1 MLDFTNLRAE
11 SYAAFILAI
20 VFTIIT
26 IAGAIVILRRRFKT
40 SMLIK
45 VLTTIVFPFVAIFC
59 WLYMILNTTANFD
72 IITSLYSS
80 FLITLGFFGIVVA
93 VYFITLA
100 IIKKKK
106 EKDLAYMKSLET
118 EVEDL
123 EKTVSEMESA
133 KQEEQENEEDNNEVT
148 PTVAGLI
155 ENNTTETSDE
165 NVIEV
170 ETNEIDS
177 ENAEENNDTETEEVS
192 EENEEVQQENEEK
205 QEESEVEEE
214 KKEEPSEL
222 ETEVNTVEEVKF
234 EDDVEEINPDNDE
247 NKKNKKTKK
256 ITMK

>member
-106 EKDLAYMKSLET
+106 EKELAYMKSLET

-133 KQEEQENEEDNNEVT
+133 KQEEQENEEDNDEVT

-170 ETNEIDS
+170 ETNEVTS
-177 ENAEENNDTETEEVS
+177 ENAEENNATEPNELS

-214 KKEEPSEL
+214 EKEEPSEL

-247 NKKNKKTKK
+247 NK
-256 ITMK
+256 

>member
-106 EKDLAYMKSLET
+106 EKELAYMKSLET

-170 ETNEIDS
+170 ETNEVTS
-177 ENAEENNDTETEEVS
+177 ENAEENNDTETNEVS

-214 KKEEPSEL
+214 PKEEKTEEEKEVPSEL

-247 NKKNKKTKK
+247 NK
-256 ITMK
+256 

>member
-40 SMLIK
+40 STLIK

-192 EENEEVQQENEEK
+192 EENEEVSEENEEVQQENVEEQEENK
-205 QEESEVEEE
+205 VEEESEEE
-214 KKEEPSEL
+214 KEEPSEL

-234 EDDVEEINPDNDE
+234 EDDIEEINPDNDE
-247 NKKNKKTKK
+247 NK
-256 ITMK
+256 

>member
-40 SMLIK
+40 STLIK

-170 ETNEIDS
+170 ETNEVTS
-177 ENAEENNDTETEEVS
+177 ENAEENNATEPNEVS
-192 EENEEVQQENEEK
+192 EENEEVQQENVEK

-214 KKEEPSEL
+214 EKEEPSEL

-247 NKKNKKTKK
+247 NK
-256 ITMK
+256 

>member
-40 SMLIK
+40 STLIK

-247 NKKNKKTKK
+247 NK
-256 ITMK
+256 

>member
-192 EENEEVQQENEEK
+192 EENEEVSEENEEVQQENVEEQEENK
-205 QEESEVEEE
+205 VEEESEEE
-214 KKEEPSEL
+214 KEEPSEL

-234 EDDVEEINPDNDE
+234 EDDIEEINPDNDE
-247 NKKNKKTKK
+247 NK
-256 ITMK
+256 

>member
-40 SMLIK
+40 STLIK

-234 EDDVEEINPDNDE
+234 EDDIEEINPDNDE
-247 NKKNKKTKK
+247 NK
-256 ITMK
+256 

>member
-40 SMLIK
+40 STLIK

-106 EKDLAYMKSLET
+106 EKELAYMKSLET

-170 ETNEIDS
+170 ETNEVTS
-177 ENAEENNDTETEEVS
+177 ENAEENNDTETNEVS

-222 ETEVNTVEEVKF
+222 ETDVNTVEEVKF

-247 NKKNKKTKK
+247 NK
-256 ITMK
+256 

>member
-123 EKTVSEMESA
+123 EKTLNE
-133 KQEEQENEEDNNEVT
+133 KEQENAQNNENDVNEIVIANDVIENSEENNKEETVNPTNVEKQEVENQEVEQAEEVEENKTEEAKENAKEQNETKEEYIEVNEPENDEIIVPNEEDSS
-148 PTVAGLI
+148 I
-155 ENNTTETSDE
+155 EQ
-165 NVIEV
+165 
-170 ETNEIDS
+170 
-177 ENAEENNDTETEEVS
+177 EENNDESKTDETPNNG
-192 EENEEVQQENEEK
+192 ENN
-205 QEESEVEEE
+205 
-214 KKEEPSEL
+214 
-222 ETEVNTVEEVKF
+222 
-234 EDDVEEINPDNDE
+234 
-247 NKKNKKTKK
+247 
-256 ITMK
+256 

>member
-170 ETNEIDS
+170 ETNEVTS
-177 ENAEENNDTETEEVS
+177 ENAEENNDTETNELS

-214 KKEEPSEL
+214 EKEEPSEL
-222 ETEVNTVEEVKF
+222 ETDVNTVEEVKF

-247 NKKNKKTKK
+247 NK
-256 ITMK
+256 

>member
-1 MLDFTNLRAE
+1 MLDFTNLSTE

-177 ENAEENNDTETEEVS
+177 ENAEENNDTETEGVS
-192 EENEEVQQENEEK
+192 EENEEVQQENVEEQGENK
-205 QEESEVEEE
+205 VEEESEEE
-214 KKEEPSEL
+214 KEEPSEL

-247 NKKNKKTKK
+247 NK
-256 ITMK
+256 

>member
-40 SMLIK
+40 STLIK

-170 ETNEIDS
+170 ETNEVTS
-177 ENAEENNDTETEEVS
+177 ENAEENNDTETNELS

-214 KKEEPSEL
+214 EKEEPSEL

-247 NKKNKKTKK
+247 NK
-256 ITMK
+256 

>member
-170 ETNEIDS
+170 ETNEVTS
-177 ENAEENNDTETEEVS
+177 ENAEENNDTETNEVS

-214 KKEEPSEL
+214 PKEEKTEEEKEVPSEL
-222 ETEVNTVEEVKF
+222 ETDVNTVEEVKF
-234 EDDVEEINPDNDE
+234 EDDVEEINPDEDE
-247 NKKNKKTKK
+247 NK
-256 ITMK
+256 

>member
-1 MLDFTNLRAE
+1 MLDFTNLSTE

-177 ENAEENNDTETEEVS
+177 ENAEENNDTETEGVS

-214 KKEEPSEL
+214 EKEEPSEL

-247 NKKNKKTKK
+247 NK
-256 ITMK
+256 

>member
-40 SMLIK
+40 STLIK

-170 ETNEIDS
+170 ETNEVTS
-177 ENAEENNDTETEEVS
+177 ENAEENNGTEPNEVS

-247 NKKNKKTKK
+247 NK
-256 ITMK
+256 

>member
-170 ETNEIDS
+170 ETNEVTS
-177 ENAEENNDTETEEVS
+177 ENAEENNDTETNEVS

-214 KKEEPSEL
+214 EKEEPSEL
-222 ETEVNTVEEVKF
+222 ETDVNTVEEVKF

-247 NKKNKKTKK
+247 NK
-256 ITMK
+256 

>member
-40 SMLIK
+40 STLIK

-100 IIKKKK
+100 IIRKKK

-170 ETNEIDS
+170 ETNEVTS
-177 ENAEENNDTETEEVS
+177 ENAEENNATEPNELS

-214 KKEEPSEL
+214 KEEPSEL
-222 ETEVNTVEEVKF
+222 ETDVNTVEEVKF

-247 NKKNKKTKK
+247 NK
-256 ITMK
+256 

>member
-40 SMLIK
+40 STLIK

-170 ETNEIDS
+170 ETNEVTS
-177 ENAEENNDTETEEVS
+177 ENAEENNDTETNEVS

-214 KKEEPSEL
+214 PKEEKTEEEKEVPSEL
-222 ETEVNTVEEVKF
+222 ETDVNTVEEVKF

-247 NKKNKKTKK
+247 NK
-256 ITMK
+256 

>member
-40 SMLIK
+40 STLIK

-170 ETNEIDS
+170 ETNEVTS
-177 ENAEENNDTETEEVS
+177 ENAEENNATEPNELS

-214 KKEEPSEL
+214 EKEEPSEL

-234 EDDVEEINPDNDE
+234 EDDIEEINPDNDE
-247 NKKNKKTKK
+247 NK
-256 ITMK
+256 

>member
-40 SMLIK
+40 STLIK

-214 KKEEPSEL
+214 EKEEPSEL

-247 NKKNKKTKK
+247 NK
-256 ITMK
+256 

>member
-133 KQEEQENEEDNNEVT
+133 KQEEQENEEDNDEVT

-177 ENAEENNDTETEEVS
+177 ENAEENNGTEPNEVS

-214 KKEEPSEL
+214 EKEEPSEL

-234 EDDVEEINPDNDE
+234 EDDIEEINPDNDE
-247 NKKNKKTKK
+247 NK
-256 ITMK
+256 

>member
-106 EKDLAYMKSLET
+106 EKDIAYMKSLET

-170 ETNEIDS
+170 ETNEVTS
-177 ENAEENNDTETEEVS
+177 ENAEENNDTETNELF

-247 NKKNKKTKK
+247 NK
-256 ITMK
+256 

>member
-170 ETNEIDS
+170 ETNEVTS
-177 ENAEENNDTETEEVS
+177 ENAEENNATEPNEVS

-214 KKEEPSEL
+214 EKEPSEL

-247 NKKNKKTKK
+247 NK
-256 ITMK
+256 

>member
-106 EKDLAYMKSLET
+106 EKELAYMKSLET

-133 KQEEQENEEDNNEVT
+133 KQEEQENEEDNNEIT

-192 EENEEVQQENEEK
+192 EENEEVSEENEEVQQENEEK

-214 KKEEPSEL
+214 KEEPSEL
-222 ETEVNTVEEVKF
+222 ETDVNTVEEVKF
-234 EDDVEEINPDNDE
+234 EDDIEEINPDNDE
-247 NKKNKKTKK
+247 NK
-256 ITMK
+256 

>member
-170 ETNEIDS
+170 ETNEVTS
-177 ENAEENNDTETEEVS
+177 ENAEENNDTETNEVS

-214 KKEEPSEL
+214 PKEEKTEEEKEVPSEL

-247 NKKNKKTKK
+247 NK
-256 ITMK
+256 

>member
-40 SMLIK
+40 STLIK

-170 ETNEIDS
+170 ETNEVTS
-177 ENAEENNDTETEEVS
+177 ENAEENNDTETNELF

-214 KKEEPSEL
+214 EKEEPSEL

-247 NKKNKKTKK
+247 NK
-256 ITMK
+256 

>member
-247 NKKNKKTKK
+247 NK
-256 ITMK
+256 

>member
-118 EVEDL
+118 EVEEL

-170 ETNEIDS
+170 ETNEVTS

-192 EENEEVQQENEEK
+192 EENEEVQQENVEK

-214 KKEEPSEL
+214 EKEEPSEL

-247 NKKNKKTKK
+247 NK
-256 ITMK
+256 

>member
-1 MLDFTNLRAE
+1 MGLL
-11 SYAAFILAI
+11 AAFILAI

-40 SMLIK
+40 STLIK

-170 ETNEIDS
+170 ETNEVTS
-177 ENAEENNDTETEEVS
+177 ENAEENNDTETNEVS

-214 KKEEPSEL
+214 PKEEKTEEEKEVPSEL

-247 NKKNKKTKK
+247 NK
-256 ITMK
+256 

>member
-40 SMLIK
+40 STLIK

-106 EKDLAYMKSLET
+106 EKELAYMKSLET

-170 ETNEIDS
+170 ETNEVTS
-177 ENAEENNDTETEEVS
+177 ENAEENNDTETNEVS

-214 KKEEPSEL
+214 PKEEKTEEEKEVPSEL

-247 NKKNKKTKK
+247 NK
-256 ITMK
+256 

>member
-40 SMLIK
+40 STLIK

-214 KKEEPSEL
+214 EKEEPSEL

-234 EDDVEEINPDNDE
+234 EDDIEEINPDNDE
-247 NKKNKKTKK
+247 NK
-256 ITMK
+256 

>member
-45 VLTTIVFPFVAIFC
+45 VLTTIIFPFVAIFC

-133 KQEEQENEEDNNEVT
+133 KQEEQENEEDNDEVT

-170 ETNEIDS
+170 ETNEVTS
-177 ENAEENNDTETEEVS
+177 ENAEENNATEPNEVS

-214 KKEEPSEL
+214 EKEEPSEL

-247 NKKNKKTKK
+247 NK
-256 ITMK
+256 

>member
-40 SMLIK
+40 STLIK

-170 ETNEIDS
+170 ETNEVTS
-177 ENAEENNDTETEEVS
+177 ENAEENNDTETNELS
-192 EENEEVQQENEEK
+192 EENEEVQQENKEK

-247 NKKNKKTKK
+247 NK
-256 ITMK
+256 

>member
-1 MLDFTNLRAE
+1 MLDFTNLSTE

-40 SMLIK
+40 STLIK

-192 EENEEVQQENEEK
+192 EENEEVQQENVEEQEENK
-205 QEESEVEEE
+205 VEEESEEE
-214 KKEEPSEL
+214 KEEPSEL

-247 NKKNKKTKK
+247 NK
-256 ITMK
+256 

>member
-40 SMLIK
+40 STLIK

-170 ETNEIDS
+170 ETNEVTS
-177 ENAEENNDTETEEVS
+177 ENAEENNATEPNELS

-214 KKEEPSEL
+214 EKEEPSEL

-247 NKKNKKTKK
+247 NK
-256 ITMK
+256 

>member
-40 SMLIK
+40 STLIK

-170 ETNEIDS
+170 ETNEVTS
-177 ENAEENNDTETEEVS
+177 ENAEENNGTEPNEVS

-214 KKEEPSEL
+214 EKEEPSEL
-222 ETEVNTVEEVKF
+222 ETDVNTVEEVKF

-247 NKKNKKTKK
+247 NK
-256 ITMK
+256 

>member
-118 EVEDL
+118 EVEEL

-170 ETNEIDS
+170 ETNEVTS
-177 ENAEENNDTETEEVS
+177 ENAEENNATEPNEVS

-214 KKEEPSEL
+214 EKEEPSEL

-247 NKKNKKTKK
+247 NK
-256 ITMK
+256 

>member
-170 ETNEIDS
+170 ETNEVTS
-177 ENAEENNDTETEEVS
+177 ENAEENNATEPNELS

-214 KKEEPSEL
+214 EKEEPSEL
-222 ETEVNTVEEVKF
+222 ETDVNTVEEVKF

-247 NKKNKKTKK
+247 NK
-256 ITMK
+256 

>member
-40 SMLIK
+40 STLIK

-170 ETNEIDS
+170 ETNEVTS
-177 ENAEENNDTETEEVS
+177 ENAEENNATEPNELS

-214 KKEEPSEL
+214 KEEPSEL
-222 ETEVNTVEEVKF
+222 ETDVNTVEEVKF

-247 NKKNKKTKK
+247 NK
-256 ITMK
+256 